1 MMENLQSNMKITI
14 DKREADQTVEN
25 DERNELELIFD
36 VRSSVTKIAI
46 KFNGSFPEMNR
57 NF

>member
-1 MMENLQSNMKITI
+1 MENLQSNMKITI